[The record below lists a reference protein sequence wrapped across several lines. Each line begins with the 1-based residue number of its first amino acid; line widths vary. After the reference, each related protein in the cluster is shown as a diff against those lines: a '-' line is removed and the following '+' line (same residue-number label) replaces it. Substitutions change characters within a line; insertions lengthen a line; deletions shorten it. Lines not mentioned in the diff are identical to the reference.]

1 MSQAFHGGRLSE
13 AGGEFGL
20 SQDAFIDF
28 SANINVLAPVVPP
41 ADWEKWRAQI
51 ARYPEPDARS
61 LRDQL
66 ACVHRVNADQIL
78 PTGGAIEALY
88 LAARLFAHC
97 KIGIIEPAFSDYHR
111 AFQAAGC
118 GSERIALDHEMW
130 HAPISAW
137 EHLLDPFDA
146 VVLGNPNNPTGALHT
161 RKQLLAVLEKPWPRP
176 KTWLVDEA
184 FIEFVADH
192 EQETLLPILSEH
204 RSLIVLRSLTK
215 SWRIPGLRLGFLAT
229 SSTAWMERLRTMQ
242 PPWSINA
249 VAQAWSAECLTPAN
263 RAQLLAGL
271 REFPKIKNR
280 FEAGLSRIAGLR
292 VYPSAANFLLV
303 ELLDSSLDASRI
315 YRELGRRG
323 LLVRVCDSFYGMPKG
338 RFIRLAVRTEEENNL
353 LARELAAICI
363 ALNRRA
369 A

>member
-1 MSQAFHGGRLSE
+1 MSQGFHGGGLSE
-13 AGGEFGL
+13 ASREFGL
-20 SQDAFIDF
+20 SPDAFLDF
-28 SANINVLAPVVPP
+28 STNINVFAPVVPP
-41 ADWEKWRAQI
+41 AAWEKWRDQI
-51 ARYPEPDARS
+51 ARYPESDAHS

-66 ACVHRVNADQIL
+66 ACLHGVDGDHIL

-88 LAARLFAHC
+88 LAARLFADRR
-97 KIGIIEPAFSDYHR
+97 IGIIEPTFSDYHR

-118 GSERIALDHEMW
+118 EPERVVLTREMW
-130 HAPISAW
+130 HAPISAR
-137 EHLLDPFDA
+137 EHLLEPFDV
-146 VVLGNPNNPTGALHT
+146 VVLGNPNNPTGALQT
-161 RKQLLAVLEKPWPRP
+161 QEQWLALFGKPWLRP

-192 EQETLLPILSEH
+192 DRETLLPILGAY

-229 SSTAWMERLRTMQ
+229 SNGAWMERLHTMQ

-249 VAQAWSAECLTPAN
+249 VAQAWSAEYLTPAN
-263 RAQLLAGL
+263 RARLLAGL
-271 REFPKIKNR
+271 REFPRTKCR
-280 FEAGLSRIAGLR
+280 FEAVLSQIAGLR
-292 VYPSAANFLLV
+292 VYQSAANFLLV
-303 ELLDSSLDASRI
+303 ELLDSSLDASHI
-315 YRELGRRG
+315 YRELGHRG
-323 LLVRVCDSFYGMPKG
+323 LLVRVCDSFHGMPKG
-338 RFIRLAVRTEEENNL
+338 RFVRVAVRTEEENNR

>member
-13 AGGEFGL
+13 AAREFGL
-20 SQDAFIDF
+20 SEDAFIDF
-28 SANINVLAPVVPP
+28 SSNINVLAPVVPP
-41 ADWEKWRAQI
+41 ADWEEWRAEI
-51 ARYPEPDARS
+51 TRYPEADAGS

-66 ACVHRVNADQIL
+66 ACLHGVNADHIL

-88 LAARLFAHC
+88 LAARLFARR

-111 AFQAAGC
+111 AFQAADC
-118 GSERIALDHEMW
+118 EPERIALPQEMW

-137 EHLLDPFDA
+137 EHLLDPFDV
-146 VVLGNPNNPTGALHT
+146 VVLGNPNNPTGALQT
-161 RKQLLAVLEKPWPRP
+161 RKQWLVLLEKPWPCP
-176 KTWLVDEA
+176 KTWLLDEA
-184 FIEFVADH
+184 FIEFVANY

-229 SSTAWMERLRTMQ
+229 SSAAWMERLRTMQ

-249 VAQAWSAECLTPAN
+249 VAQAWSAECLTSAKH
-263 RAQLLAGL
+263 AQLLAGL
-271 REFPKIKNR
+271 REFPKTKNR
-280 FEAGLSRIAGLR
+280 FEVGLSRIAGLR

-338 RFIRLAVRTEEENNL
+338 RFIRLAVRTEEENNV
-353 LARELAAICI
+353 LARELTAICI
-363 ALNRRA
+363 ALKRRA

>member
-13 AGGEFGL
+13 AAREFGL

-28 SANINVLAPVVPP
+28 SANTNVLAPVVPP
-41 ADWEKWRAQI
+41 AEWEKWRAQI
-51 ARYPEPDARS
+51 TRYPEADARS

-66 ACVHRVNADQIL
+66 ACLHGVNADYIL

-88 LAARLFAHC
+88 LAARLFARC

-111 AFQAAGC
+111 AFQAGGC
-118 GSERIALDHEMW
+118 EPERIVLARVDW

-137 EHLLDPFDA
+137 EHMLDPFDV
-146 VVLGNPNNPTGALHT
+146 VVLGNPNNPTGALQT
-161 RKQLLAVLEKPWPRP
+161 RKEWLAVLEKPWPRP
-176 KTWLVDEA
+176 KTWLLDEA
-184 FIEFVADH
+184 FMEFVADH
-192 EQETLLPILSEH
+192 EQETLLPILSEYP
-204 RSLIVLRSLTK
+204 SLIVLRSLTK
-215 SWRIPGLRLGFLAT
+215 SWRIPGLRLGFLVT
-229 SSTAWMERLRTMQ
+229 SNAAWMERLRIMQ

-249 VAQAWSAECLTPAN
+249 VAQAWSAEYLTPAN
-263 RAQLLAGL
+263 HAQLLAGL
-271 REFPKIKNR
+271 RGFEKTKDR

-292 VYPSAANFLLV
+292 IYPSAANFLLV
-303 ELLDSSLDASRI
+303 ELLDSSLDASRVC
-315 YRELGRRG
+315 RELGRRG
-323 LLVRVCDSFYGMPKG
+323 LLVRVCDSFHGIPKG
-338 RFIRLAVRTEEENNL
+338 RFIRVAVRTEEDNNL

>member
-13 AGGEFGL
+13 AAREFGL
-20 SQDAFIDF
+20 SKDAFIDF

-51 ARYPEPDARS
+51 TCYPEADARS

-66 ACVHRVNADQIL
+66 ACLNGVSTDHIL

-88 LAARLFAHC
+88 LAARLFARC
-97 KIGIIEPAFSDYHR
+97 RIGIIEPAFSDYHR

-118 GSERIALDHEMW
+118 EPKRIALAHEMW

-137 EHLLDPFDA
+137 EHLLHPFDV
-146 VVLGNPNNPTGALHT
+146 VVLGNPNNPTGALQT
-161 RKQLLAVLEKPWPRP
+161 RGQLLALLEKPWPRS

-184 FIEFVADH
+184 FMEFVAHH
-192 EQETLLPILSEH
+192 EQETLLPILGEH
-204 RSLIVLRSLTK
+204 RPLIVLRSLTK

-229 SSTAWMERLRTMQ
+229 SNAAWMQRLRTMQ

-249 VAQAWSAECLTPAN
+249 VAQAWAAECLTPAN
-263 RAQLLAGL
+263 HAQLLAGL
-271 REFPKIKNR
+271 REFSKTRDR

-323 LLVRVCDSFYGMPKG
+323 LLVRVCDSFHGMPKG

-353 LARELAAICI
+353 LGRELTAICI